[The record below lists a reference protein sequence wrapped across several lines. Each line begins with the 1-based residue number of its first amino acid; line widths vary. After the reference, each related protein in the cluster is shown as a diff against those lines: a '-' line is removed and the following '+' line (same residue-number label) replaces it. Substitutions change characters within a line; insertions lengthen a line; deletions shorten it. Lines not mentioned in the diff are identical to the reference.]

1 MKLLWSFLILTFT
14 LWSIPVDTKLY
25 EGENTL
31 AYYDQ
36 LSQKLSNI
44 IPIDD
49 EEAERLQNE
58 KALLEK
64 LRILVTKEPQVQTFD
79 TSLVEE
85 EAISE
90 NEWMKQFVMLSSALE
105 EKMKLAEMQ
114 EFTQERLSYLKKTIE
129 SITDPQYKNLQL
141 YQLQF
146 AYYKLKQ
153 RHDEL
158 TVKSLTPF
166 IEEGENTLS
175 LLIAKVKFDIT
186 KIESDIA
193 KTVKALQNINKKL
206 IAANLTKERELL
218 SQENISKKLSEKIE
232 NLTEEKDKTL
242 LKLAEKEFLAGF
254 YYFQSKVFKSVLE
267 SQKEIR
273 SILSQLSFQDT
284 LLHAKLT
291 EFERL
296 SKESEEA
303 IDYSVL
309 SLREKLLSSVEK
321 FYDSFQK
328 PFVVLDETPISFL
341 SIFKLLGILL
351 IGFMIARIYFRLFIM
366 LYKKRKRTRA
376 VTIKIIANLG
386 VTLILFAAF
395 VIALGSI
402 GLSITHLAVIA
413 GALSIGAGFAL
424 RSIVSSMIS
433 GMVILSEKYIK
444 TGDYITL
451 KGDLTGK
458 VIDIGFRATVIRTID
473 NIDIIVP
480 NSDLI
485 DGQVINL
492 TMEDRIRRIYI
503 PFKVPYGSNIKKI
516 RSLII
521 NAVME
526 SNIKL
531 IRDIPRKKPTVW
543 MFAVGESFIELELL
557 VWIEGLRPST
567 SSNLLILI
575 YETLQ
580 ANGIDMPLPQLD
592 VHMDE
597 KKRSKRPKSGNIA
610 RSVTPGN

>member
-1 MKLLWSFLILTFT
+1 VKLLWSFFLLTFT

-36 LSQKLSNI
+36 LSQKLSHFT
-44 IPIDD
+44 PMDD

-85 EAISE
+85 ETISE
-90 NEWMKQFVMLSSALE
+90 NEWMKQFVILSSAVEQKQKLE
-105 EKMKLAEMQ
+105 EMQ
-114 EFTQERLSYLKKTIE
+114 EFTQERLGYLKKTIE

-153 RHDEL
+153 HHDEL
-158 TVKSLTPF
+158 AFRNLTLF
-166 IEEGENTLS
+166 IEEGERTLS
-175 LLIAKVKFDIT
+175 LLIEKVRFDIK
-186 KIESDIA
+186 KINSNAA
-193 KTVKALQNINKKL
+193 KTAKELEGINKKL
-206 IAANLTKERELL
+206 IAANLSKERELL
-218 SQENISKKLSEKIE
+218 SQENISKKLSERIDHLIK
-232 NLTEEKDKTL
+232 EKNTAL
-242 LKLAEKEFLAGF
+242 LKLAEQELLAGH
-254 YYFQSKVFKSVLE
+254 YYFQTKTFQSFLQ
-267 SQKEIR
+267 SQKKIR
-273 SILSQLSFQDT
+273 SILSQLSFQNT

-291 EFERL
+291 VLERL
-296 SKESEEA
+296 GKESEEV
-303 IDYSVL
+303 IDYNVL
-309 SLREKLLSSVEK
+309 SLREKLFSSYDK
-321 FYDSFQK
+321 FYESLQK
-328 PFVVLDETPISFL
+328 PFVVIDETPISFF
-341 SIFKLLGILL
+341 SILKLLGILL
-351 IGFMIARIYFRLFIM
+351 VGFVIARIYFRLFII

-444 TGDYITL
+444 TGDYITINE
-451 KGDLTGK
+451 GLTGK

-492 TMEDRIRRIYI
+492 TMEDRIRRIYV

-543 MFAVGESFIELELL
+543 MHTVGESFIELELL

-567 SSNLLILI
+567 HSNLLILI

-592 VHMDE
+592 VHMNE
-597 KKRSKRPKSGNIA
+597 RKRSKRPPSANIA
-610 RSVTPGN
+610 RPVIS

>member
-1 MKLLWSFLILTFT
+1 MKLLWSFFLLTFM

-31 AYYDQ
+31 TYYDQ

-44 IPIDD
+44 TPMDD
-49 EEAERLQNE
+49 EEAERLKNE
-58 KALLEK
+58 KVLLEK
-64 LRILVTKEPQVQTFD
+64 LRTLITREPQVQTFD
-79 TSLVEE
+79 TSLLEK
-85 EAISE
+85 EAIGESE
-90 NEWMKQFVMLSSALE
+90 FMKQFEILSTAAEQKKKLE
-105 EKMKLAEMQ
+105 EMQ
-114 EFTQERLSYLKKTIE
+114 VFTQERLGYLKKTIE
-129 SITDPQYKNLQL
+129 SITDPQNKNLQL

-158 TVKSLTPF
+158 MVKSLTPF
-166 IEEGENTLS
+166 LEEGENTLS
-175 LLIAKVKFDIT
+175 FLIEKVKFDIS
-186 KIESDIA
+186 KIESDAA
-193 KTVKALQNINKKL
+193 KAVKEIESINKQL

-218 SQENISKKLSEKIE
+218 SQEHISKKLSERIAQ
-232 NLTEEKDKTL
+232 LTKKKDDAL
-242 LKLAEKEFLAGF
+242 LKLAEKELLAGF
-254 YYFQSKVFKSVLE
+254 YYFQAKVFKSVLE

-273 SILSQLSFQDT
+273 SILSLLSFQDT

-303 IDYSVL
+303 IDYNVL
-309 SLREKLLSSVEK
+309 SFRENLLSSFEK
-321 FYDSFQK
+321 FYESFQK
-328 PFVVLDETPISFL
+328 PFIVIDETPISFL
-341 SIFKLLGILL
+341 SILKLFGILL
-351 IGFMIARIYFRLFIM
+351 IGFIIARIYFRLFIM
-366 LYKKRKRTRA
+366 LHKKRKETRA
-376 VTIKIIANLG
+376 VSIKIIANIG

-402 GLSITHLAVIA
+402 GLSIAHLAVIA
-413 GALSIGAGFAL
+413 GALSIGMGFAL

-451 KGDLTGK
+451 KEGLTGK
-458 VIDIGFRATVIRTID
+458 VIDIGFRASVIRTID
-473 NIDIIVP
+473 NIDIILP

-492 TMEDRIRRIYI
+492 TMEDRIRRIYV
-503 PFKVPYGSNIKKI
+503 PFKVPYGSDIKKI

-526 SNIKL
+526 SKIKL

-543 MFAVGESFIELELL
+543 MQTVGESFIELELL

-567 SSNLLILI
+567 HSNLLILI

-592 VHMDE
+592 VHMNE
-597 KKRSKRPKSGNIA
+597 KKRSQRPPSANIA
-610 RSVTPGN
+610 RAVTS

>member
-1 MKLLWSFLILTFT
+1 MKFLWSFFLLTFT

-31 AYYDQ
+31 TYYEQ

-44 IPIDD
+44 TPMDD
-49 EEAERLQNE
+49 EEAERLKNE
-58 KALLEK
+58 KVLLEK
-64 LRILVTKEPQVQTFD
+64 LRTLITREPQVQTFD
-79 TSLVEE
+79 ISLLEKE
-85 EAISE
+85 TIGETE
-90 NEWMKQFVMLSSALE
+90 FMKQFELLSSALE
-105 EKMKLAEMQ
+105 QKNKLETMQ
-114 EFTQERLSYLKKTIE
+114 VFTQERLGYLKKTIE
-129 SITDPQYKNLQL
+129 SITDPQNKNLQL

-175 LLIAKVKFDIT
+175 SLIAKVKFDIT

-193 KTVKALQNINKKL
+193 KAVKALQNINKKL

-232 NLTEEKDKTL
+232 NLTREKDKTL

-273 SILSQLSFQDT
+273 SILSQLSAQDT
-284 LLHAKLT
+284 LLYAKLT

-303 IDYSVL
+303 IDYNVL
-309 SLREKLLSSVEK
+309 SLREKLLSSFEK

-351 IGFMIARIYFRLFIM
+351 IGFIIARIYFRLFIM
-366 LYKKRKRTRA
+366 LHKKRKETRA
-376 VTIKIIANLG
+376 VSIKIIANIG

-402 GLSITHLAVIA
+402 GLSIAHLAVIA
-413 GALSIGAGFAL
+413 GALSIGMGFAL

-433 GMVILSEKYIK
+433 GMVLLSEKYIK
-444 TGDYITL
+444 TGDYITI

-458 VIDIGFRATVIRTID
+458 VMDIGYRATHLRTID
-473 NIDIIVP
+473 NIDIVIP

-492 TMEDRIRRIYI
+492 TMEDRVRRIYV
-503 PFKVPYGSNIKKI
+503 PFKVPYGSDIKTI

-526 SNIKL
+526 SKIKL
-531 IRDIPRKKPTVW
+531 IRDIPRKKPNVW
-543 MFAVGESFIELELL
+543 MHTVGESFIELELL

-567 SSNLLILI
+567 RSNLLILI

-592 VHMDE
+592 VHMNE
-597 KKRSKRPKSGNIA
+597 RKRSKRPKSGNIA
-610 RSVTPGN
+610 RSVTS